1 MKKKLLIIFLIVVML
16 EITLFNINSYRVLN
30 NDLKKEFFEQ
40 DFLYYNTENGT
51 TYIEIENIN
60 CEVKTV
66 HIELGIEGNV
76 AYRVLY
82 ADETSS
88 NLKDVPEKEYVSEYE
103 NSKYIPMYLS
113 GQSEKIAIEIEAE
126 NIPINKVSINEKIPF
141 NFNFVRVLVVYAII
155 VFIYLLKTREMFKNP
170 YSEVNFKQEITLNI
184 ILFVFLICLTL
195 LSAYSVEQNV
205 LTYDFYSRDFVLALS
220 KGQVH
225 LEEIPHEDLV
235 SLENPYDVG
244 ARVESGLQKDID
256 YIWDAAYY
264 EGKYYVYF
272 GILPAIVLMLPYYLL
287 TGKLMTTRVAVLIF
301 SVLAAVSLL
310 ALVKNVFKRFF
321 EKLPF
326 KFMVFSLLMVLF
338 GSQILYL
345 NGIPRFYELAIISAL
360 FFSTLRNKFHVL

>member
-16 EITLFNINSYRVLN
+16 EITLFNVNSYRVLN
-30 NDLKKEFFEQ
+30 NNSKKDFFEK
-40 DFLYYNTENGT
+40 DFIYYNTENET
-51 TYIEIENIN
+51 TYIEIENVD

-82 ADETSS
+82 VDETSS
-88 NLKDVPEKEYVSEYE
+88 NLKHLPVKEYISEYE
-103 NSKYIPMYLS
+103 NSKYIPVFLS
-113 GQSEKIAIEIEAE
+113 GESEKIAIEILGS
-126 NIPINKVSINEKIPF
+126 NVPINKVSINEKIPF
-141 NFNFVRVLVVYAII
+141 NFKYIRVLIVYAIA
-155 VFIYLLKTREMFKNP
+155 VFIYCLKTREMFKIP
-170 YSEVNFKQEITLNI
+170 YSEVNFKQEIILNTI
-184 ILFVFLICLTL
+184 IFVFLLCVIL
-195 LSAYSVEQNV
+195 LSSYSVEQNA
-205 LTYDFYSRDFVLALS
+205 LTYDFYSKDFVLALS

-225 LEEIPHEDLV
+225 LEEIPHENLV
-235 SLENPYDVG
+235 NLENPYDPY
-244 ARVESGLQKDID
+244 ARAECLEKDID

-264 EGKYYVYF
+264 DGKYYVYF
-272 GILPAIVLMLPYYLL
+272 GILPAIVLMLPYYLI
-287 TGKLMTTRVAVLIF
+287 TSKLMTTRVAVLIF
-301 SVLAAVSLL
+301 SILAAVSLF

-360 FFSTLRNKFHVL
+360 FFASLRNKFYVL

>member
-1 MKKKLLIIFLIVVML
+1 MKKKLLIIFLIVVIL
-16 EITLFNINSYRVLN
+16 ELTLFNVNSYRVLN
-30 NDLKKEFFEQ
+30 NDSKKEFFEK
-40 DFLYYNTENGT
+40 DFLYYNTEDVI
-51 TYIEIENIN
+51 TYIEIENID

-82 ADETSS
+82 ADETTS
-88 NLKDVPEKEYVSEYE
+88 NLKEMPIKEYISEYE
-103 NSKYIPMYLS
+103 NSKYIPVYLS
-113 GQSEKIAIEIEAE
+113 GKSEKIAIEIREP

-141 NFNFVRVLVVYAII
+141 NFNLARVFIVYAIA
-155 VFIYLLKTREMFKNP
+155 VFIYLLKTHEIFKIP
-170 YSEVNFKQEITLNI
+170 YSEVNFKQEITLNA
-184 ILFVFLICLTL
+184 ILCVFLLCVTL

-205 LTYDFYSRDFVLALS
+205 LTYDFYSKDFVLALS

-225 LEEIPHEDLV
+225 LEAIPHEVLV
-235 SLENPYDVG
+235 NLENPYDVE
-244 ARVESGLQKDID
+244 ARAESGLAKDID

-272 GILPAIVLMLPYYLL
+272 GILPAVVLMVPYYLL

-301 SVLAAVSLL
+301 SILAAVSLL
-310 ALVKNVFKRFF
+310 SLVKNVFKRFF

-326 KFMVFSLLMVLF
+326 KFMVLSLLMVLF

-360 FFSTLRNKFHVL
+360 FFSTLRNKFYVL